1 MSVPELT
8 SASLQQR
15 ALYHLRMF
23 ERSRVEVQAR
33 EAAALAEGRLQ
44 QAERIQPPPGPI
56 PDMVM
61 AGFLLRD
68 DRNYALAVAVRN
80 WHQQAFDLYTKAIR
94 LVAG

>member
-1 MSVPELT
+1 MSGPELT
-8 SASLQQR
+8 PASLRQR
-15 ALYHLRMF
+15 ALYHLDRF
-23 ERSRVEVQAR
+23 EQCRVEVEAR
-33 EAAALAEGRLQ
+33 ESAALAEGRLQ
-44 QAERIQPPPGPI
+44 QAERVQPGPGLI

-80 WHQQAFDLYTKAIR
+80 WHQQAFDLYTKAVR